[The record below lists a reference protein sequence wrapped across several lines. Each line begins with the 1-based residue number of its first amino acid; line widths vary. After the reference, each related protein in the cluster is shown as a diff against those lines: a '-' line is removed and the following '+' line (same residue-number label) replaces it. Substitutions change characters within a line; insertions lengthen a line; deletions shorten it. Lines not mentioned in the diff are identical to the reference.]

1 MSGTAKGL
9 NRQQMAD
16 RIAFE
21 FQDGWIVNLGVG
33 IPTMCSN
40 TDIGD
45 RDITYHSENGV
56 IGYGPIAP
64 AGEEDLN
71 LVNAGGQNV
80 TLKPGAA
87 VVHHAD
93 LFGIIRGGHI
103 DVTVMGAYEVACSGD
118 FANWKIAG
126 QKGGGI
132 GGAMD
137 LAACAKRVF
146 IIMEQTTRSGAPRL
160 VAQCALPVTA
170 RGVVKLVAT
179 NYGLVRADRRRVPH
193 SRDRTWRHAGRGA
206 RDGRLQADGAGE
218 SADGAGGRIAA
229 RSQGRKGFTRRSRRG
244 TTESHREGKSGA
256 SRASL
261 QICFSVALRATS
273 CALRVKPSYPA
284 RDSVSRNRRR
294 PRGRTSACGAIALIS
309 ACSSARRSW
318 MVAIT
323 GPMAT
328 PISTS
333 TASASCRLASM
344 VSGTASV
351 APIA

>member
-1 MSGTAKGL
+1 MSGTTKGL

-16 RIAFE
+16 RIAQE

-93 LFGIIRGGHI
+93 SFAIIRGGHI
-103 DVTVMGAYEVACSGD
+103 DVTVMGAYEVACTGD

-146 IIMEQTTRSGAPRL
+146 IILEQTTRSGAPRL

-179 NYGLVRADRRRVPH
+179 NYGLFEPTGDGFRIREIAPGITLDEVHATVGCKLTVPDTLPMVRVV
-193 SRDRTWRHAGRGA
+193 G
-206 RDGRLQADGAGE
+206 
-218 SADGAGGRIAA
+218 
-229 RSQGRKGFTRRSRRG
+229 
-244 TTESHREGKSGA
+244 
-256 SRASL
+256 
-261 QICFSVALRATS
+261 
-273 CALRVKPSYPA
+273 
-284 RDSVSRNRRR
+284 
-294 PRGRTSACGAIALIS
+294 
-309 ACSSARRSW
+309 
-318 MVAIT
+318 
-323 GPMAT
+323 
-328 PISTS
+328 
-333 TASASCRLASM
+333 
-344 VSGTASV
+344 
-351 APIA
+351 